1 MSRNVVKYAFLVC
14 LLLLINLWGVSA
26 GQCSNFT
33 TDITEETLWISLDVS
48 PPQKKQIDAIIAE
61 SYSQVKKFHKK
72 QGSNDIYDF
81 NNLFILLQYTS
92 KMNDIRKSTSD
103 RIMQVLD
110 TKQKLEFE
118 KQLQQ
123 VNDASYKSTVLMLSL
138 DLTDTQ
144 KKLVVTSL
152 LKTQKKIWE
161 ILSRKSSSWE
171 EKRKKLNRINK
182 LQIVSAKLSKEQRT
196 RMAQWNIMF
205 SSDTY

>member
-14 LLLLINLWGVSA
+14 LLLLINLWGISA

-48 PPQKKQIDAIIAE
+48 PQQKKQIDAIIAE

-92 KMNDIRKSTSD
+92 TMNDIRKSTSE

-110 TKQKLEFE
+110 AKQKMEFE

-123 VNDASYKSTVLMLSL
+123 VQDTSYKSTVLMLSL

>member
-14 LLLLINLWGVSA
+14 LFLLINLWGISA

-48 PPQKKQIDAIIAE
+48 PQQKKQIDAIIAE

-92 KMNDIRKSTSD
+92 TMNDIRKSTSD

-123 VNDASYKSTVLMLSL
+123 VQDASYKSTVLMLSL

>member
-48 PPQKKQIDAIIAE
+48 PQQKKQIDAIIAE

-182 LQIVSAKLSKEQRT
+182 LQIVSAKLSKEQRK

>member
-14 LLLLINLWGVSA
+14 LLLLINLWGISA

-48 PPQKKQIDAIIAE
+48 PQQKKQIDAIIAE

-72 QGSNDIYDF
+72 QGSNNIYDF

-92 KMNDIRKSTSD
+92 TMNDIRKSTSD

-123 VNDASYKSTVLMLSL
+123 VKDASYKSTVLMLSL

-196 RMAQWNIMF
+196 KMAQWNIMF

>member
-48 PPQKKQIDAIIAE
+48 QQQKKQIDAIIAE
-61 SYSQVKKFHKK
+61 SYSQVKKIHKK

-123 VNDASYKSTVLMLSL
+123 VQDASYKSTVLMLSL

-171 EKRKKLNRINK
+171 EKRKKLNRIDK
-182 LQIVSAKLSKEQRT
+182 LKIVSAKLSKEQRT
-196 RMAQWNIMF
+196 KMAQWNIMF
-205 SSDTY
+205 SSDAY

>member
-33 TDITEETLWISLDVS
+33 TDITEETLWISLDV
-48 PPQKKQIDAIIAE
+48 PQQQKKQIDAIIAE
-61 SYSQVKKFHKK
+61 SYSQVKKIHKK

-123 VNDASYKSTVLMLSL
+123 VQDASYKSTVLMLSL

-196 RMAQWNIMF
+196 KMAQWNIMF
-205 SSDTY
+205 SSDAY

>member
-1 MSRNVVKYAFLVC
+1 MSRNVVKYTFLVC

-33 TDITEETLWISLDVS
+33 TDITEEALWISLDVS
-48 PPQKKQIDAIIAE
+48 QQQKKQIDAIIAE
-61 SYSQVKKFHKK
+61 SYSQVKKMQKK

-110 TKQKLEFE
+110 AKQKPDFE
-118 KQLQQ
+118 QQLQQ
-123 VNDASYKSTVLMLSL
+123 VQDASYKSTVLMLSL

-161 ILSRKSSSWE
+161 TIAKKSGSWE

-182 LQIVSAKLSKEQRT
+182 LRIVSAKLSKEQRT
-196 RMAQWNIMF
+196 KMAQWNIMF
-205 SSDTY
+205 SSDAY

>member
-14 LLLLINLWGVSA
+14 LLLIINLWGISA

-48 PPQKKQIDAIIAE
+48 PQQKKQIDAIIAE

-92 KMNDIRKSTSD
+92 TMNDIRKSTSE

-110 TKQKLEFE
+110 AKQKLEFE

-123 VNDASYKSTVLMLSL
+123 VKDASYKSTVLMLSL

>member
-14 LLLLINLWGVSA
+14 LLLLINLWGISA

-48 PPQKKQIDAIIAE
+48 PQQKKQINAFIAE

-92 KMNDIRKSTSD
+92 TMNDIRKSTSD

-123 VNDASYKSTVLMLSL
+123 VKDASYKSTVLMLSL

>member
-14 LLLLINLWGVSA
+14 LLLLINLWGISA

-48 PPQKKQIDAIIAE
+48 PQQKKQIDAIIAE

>member
-1 MSRNVVKYAFLVC
+1 MSRNVMKYAFLVC

-48 PPQKKQIDAIIAE
+48 PQQKKQIDAIIAE

>member
-14 LLLLINLWGVSA
+14 LLLLINLWGISA

-48 PPQKKQIDAIIAE
+48 PQQKKQIDAIIAE

-92 KMNDIRKSTSD
+92 TMNDIRKSTSD

-123 VNDASYKSTVLMLSL
+123 VQDTSYKSTVLMLSL

>member
-14 LLLLINLWGVSA
+14 LLLIINLWGISA

-48 PPQKKQIDAIIAE
+48 PQQKKQIDAIIAE

-92 KMNDIRKSTSD
+92 TMNDIRKSTSE

-110 TKQKLEFE
+110 AKQKMEFE

-123 VNDASYKSTVLMLSL
+123 VQDTSYKSTVLMLSL

>member
-48 PPQKKQIDAIIAE
+48 QQQKKQIDAIIAE
-61 SYSQVKKFHKK
+61 SYSQVKKIHKK

-123 VNDASYKSTVLMLSL
+123 VQDASYKSTVLMLSL

-196 RMAQWNIMF
+196 KMAQWNIMF
-205 SSDTY
+205 SSDAY

>member
-14 LLLLINLWGVSA
+14 LLLLINLWGISA

-48 PPQKKQIDAIIAE
+48 PQQKKQIDAIIAE

-92 KMNDIRKSTSD
+92 TMNDIRKSTSE

-110 TKQKLEFE
+110 AKQKLEFE

-123 VNDASYKSTVLMLSL
+123 VQDTSYKSTVLMLSL

-205 SSDTY
+205 SSDMY

>member
-33 TDITEETLWISLDVS
+33 TDITEETLWISLDAS
-48 PPQKKQIDAIIAE
+48 QQQKKQIDAIIAE

-123 VNDASYKSTVLMLSL
+123 VQDASYKSTVLMLSL

-171 EKRKKLNRINK
+171 EKRKKLNRIDK
-182 LQIVSAKLSKEQRT
+182 LKIVSAKLSKEQRT
-196 RMAQWNIMF
+196 KMAQWNIMF
-205 SSDTY
+205 SSDAY

>member
-14 LLLLINLWGVSA
+14 LLLLLNLWGISA

-48 PPQKKQIDAIIAE
+48 PQQKKQIDAIIAE

-123 VNDASYKSTVLMLSL
+123 VKDASYKSTVLMLSL

>member
-33 TDITEETLWISLDVS
+33 TDITEETLWISLDV
-48 PPQKKQIDAIIAE
+48 PQQQKKQIDAIIAE

-123 VNDASYKSTVLMLSL
+123 VQDASYKSTVLMLSL

-171 EKRKKLNRINK
+171 EKRKKLNRIDK
-182 LQIVSAKLSKEQRT
+182 LKIVSAKLSKEQRT
-196 RMAQWNIMF
+196 KMAQWNIMF
-205 SSDTY
+205 SSDAY

>member
-14 LLLLINLWGVSA
+14 LLLLINLWGISA

-48 PPQKKQIDAIIAE
+48 PQQKKQIDAIIAE

-92 KMNDIRKSTSD
+92 TMNDIRKSTSD

-123 VNDASYKSTVLMLSL
+123 VKDASYKSTVLMLSL

>member
-14 LLLLINLWGVSA
+14 LLLLINLWGISA

-48 PPQKKQIDAIIAE
+48 PQQKKQIDAIIAE

-92 KMNDIRKSTSD
+92 TMNDIRKSTSD

-123 VNDASYKSTVLMLSL
+123 VKDASYKSTLLMLSL

>member
-14 LLLLINLWGVSA
+14 LLLLINLWGISV

-48 PPQKKQIDAIIAE
+48 PQQKKQIDAIIAE

-72 QGSNDIYDF
+72 QGSNNIYDF

-92 KMNDIRKSTSD
+92 TMNDIRKSTSD

-123 VNDASYKSTVLMLSL
+123 VKDASYKSTVLMLSL

-196 RMAQWNIMF
+196 KMAQWNIMF

>member
-14 LLLLINLWGVSA
+14 LLLIINLWGISA

-48 PPQKKQIDAIIAE
+48 PQQKKQIDAIIAE

-92 KMNDIRKSTSD
+92 TMNDIRKSTSE

-110 TKQKLEFE
+110 AKQKLEFE

-123 VNDASYKSTVLMLSL
+123 VQDTSYKSTVLMLSL

>member
-48 PPQKKQIDAIIAE
+48 PQQKKQIDAIIAE

>member
-14 LLLLINLWGVSA
+14 LLLLINLWGISA

-48 PPQKKQIDAIIAE
+48 PQQKKQIDAIIAE

-92 KMNDIRKSTSD
+92 TMNDIRKSTSD

-123 VNDASYKSTVLMLSL
+123 VQDASYKSTVLMLSL

>member
-14 LLLLINLWGVSA
+14 LLLIINLWGISA

-48 PPQKKQIDAIIAE
+48 PQQKKQIDAIIAE

-72 QGSNDIYDF
+72 QGSNNIYDF

-92 KMNDIRKSTSD
+92 TMNDIRKSTSD

-123 VNDASYKSTVLMLSL
+123 VKDASYKSTVLMLSL

-196 RMAQWNIMF
+196 KMAQWNIMF

>member
-1 MSRNVVKYAFLVC
+1 
-14 LLLLINLWGVSA
+14 
-26 GQCSNFT
+26 
-33 TDITEETLWISLDVS
+33 
-48 PPQKKQIDAIIAE
+48 
-61 SYSQVKKFHKK
+61 
-72 QGSNDIYDF
+72 
-81 NNLFILLQYTS
+81 
-92 KMNDIRKSTSD
+92 
-103 RIMQVLD
+103 MQVLD
-110 TKQKLEFE
+110 AKQKMEFE

-123 VNDASYKSTVLMLSL
+123 VQDTSYKSTVLMLSL

>member
-14 LLLLINLWGVSA
+14 LLLLINLWGISA

-48 PPQKKQIDAIIAE
+48 PQQKKQIDAIIAE

-123 VNDASYKSTVLMLSL
+123 VQDASYKSTVLMLSL